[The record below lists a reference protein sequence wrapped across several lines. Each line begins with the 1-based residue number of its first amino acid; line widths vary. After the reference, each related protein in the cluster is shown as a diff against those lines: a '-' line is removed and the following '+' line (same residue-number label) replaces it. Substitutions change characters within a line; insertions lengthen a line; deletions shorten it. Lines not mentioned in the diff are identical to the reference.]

1 MPRRL
6 RARASGELDLAVAG
20 HFHATLL
27 SGRALYDEVIAEGIA
42 RAKKSVWIAT
52 ANVKEL
58 FVERKGARGG
68 VGSIVGMLAELHG
81 RGVELKL
88 LHAEVPSRRFRAA
101 FDRHPELVRGG
112 LRMKMCPRVHMKAV
126 IIDGTRLYLGSANF
140 TGAGLGM
147 KGDGKRNF
155 ELGFLTEDFELLDRV
170 QALFDAI
177 WRGEPCTSCAL
188 IDVCP
193 DPGGYGAGRSKSA
206 PPAKSKALNLVKI
219 RTKTK

>member
-1 MPRRL
+1 MARRL
-6 RARASGELDLAVAG
+6 RARASGELDISVAG
-20 HFHATLL
+20 NFRATLL
-27 SGRALYDEVIAEGIA
+27 SGRALYDEVIADGLA

-68 VGSIVGMLAELHG
+68 VGSVVDMFAQLDE

-88 LHAEVPSRRFRAA
+88 LHAELPSRRFRAA
-101 FDRHPELVRGG
+101 FDRHPALVRGG
-112 LRMKMCPRVHMKAV
+112 LRMKQCPRVHMKAV

-155 ELGFLTEDFELLDRV
+155 ELGFMTEDFELLDRV

-177 WRGEPCTSCAL
+177 WRGEPCVSCAL
-188 IDVCP
+188 KEVCP
-193 DPGGYGAGRSKSA
+193 DPGGYGIGRSSLKS
-206 PPAKSKALNLVKI
+206 PLK
-219 RTKTK
+219 